1 MKTLGMIGG
10 LGPESTVDYYRLI
23 VATYR
28 EQRPDG
34 SYPVMIINNIDLQ
47 KILAFMGARDYEGLT
62 GKIVRELEKVKK
74 AGAEFGII
82 GSNTPHIA
90 FDEIRRRSP
99 LPLIS
104 IVEATCE
111 KAHGMGLRKLG
122 LFGSGFTMK
131 ATFYADIFAK
141 RGMTVIAPDATE
153 QDFIHQRYMDE
164 LVHGTFLPET
174 RAELLQIAERMKKED
189 GIQGLIL
196 GGTEL
201 PLILREA
208 QDCGVPFLDTAR
220 IHVEAAV
227 KEMLS

>member
-47 KILAFMGARDYEGLT
+47 KILAFMGACDYDGLT
-62 GKIVRELEKVKK
+62 GKIVRELEKLKK

-90 FDEIRRRSP
+90 FDEIRRQSP
-99 LPLIS
+99 IPLIS

-111 KAHGMGLRKLG
+111 RAHGMGLRKVG
-122 LFGSGFTMK
+122 VFGSGFTMK
-131 ATFYADIFAK
+131 ATFYADTFAR
-141 RGMTVIAPDATE
+141 RGITVVAPDATE
-153 QDFIHQRYMDE
+153 QGFIHQKYMDE
-164 LVHGTFLPET
+164 LVHGTFRPET

-208 QDCGVPFLDTAR
+208 QDCGIPFLDTAR
-220 IHVEAAV
+220 IHVDAAV

>member
-153 QDFIHQRYMDE
+153 QDFIHQKYMDE
-164 LVHGTFLPET
+164 LVHGIFLPET